1 MIFPDQ
7 ALATRF
13 EHHLA
18 QDMQGYVHAFHQ
30 LFPDYP
36 TDDSAIA
43 GGVAICMGAD
53 YLNIAVGIGMG
64 ESVTS
69 DDIDQLEAF
78 FKSHQTPVQI
88 ELSAFTDDTL
98 LHHLNAR
105 GYHLVDF
112 TTAYTHS
119 LETIPDTD
127 SEIIFM
133 PIDASQHEIWVRTVN
148 DIAPDDDTSDT
159 RLAQAVTHRANTT
172 CFLATIDGVP
182 VGASALSIR
191 DDIAILY
198 FTATRQA
205 YRGQGVQTAMIQA
218 RLHYAKTQSCEVVFA
233 TTNPGVQSMRNL
245 LRAGFQVAYTRC
257 MMQQSH

>member
-18 QDMQGYVHAFHQ
+18 QDMQGYVHAFQQ
-30 LFPDYP
+30 LFPDHP
-36 TDDSAIA
+36 ADDLTIA

-53 YLNIAVGIGMG
+53 YLNIAVGIGIG
-64 ESVTS
+64 ESVTL
-69 DDIDQLEAF
+69 DDVDQLESF
-78 FKSHQTPVQI
+78 FKSHQTPVKI
-88 ELSAFTDDTL
+88 EVCAFTDDTL
-98 LHHLNAR
+98 LHHLNER

-119 LETIPDTD
+119 LDTIPDTD
-127 SEIIFM
+127 SEIVVK
-133 PIDASQHEIWVRTVN
+133 PINASQHDIWVRTVN
-148 DIAPDDDTSDT
+148 DIAPNDDTSDT

-191 DDIAILY
+191 NEIAIMY

-205 YRGQGVQTAMIQA
+205 YRGQGIQTAMIQA
-218 RLHYAKTQSCEVVFA
+218 RLHYAKAHGCKMVLA

-245 LRAGFQVAYTRC
+245 MRAGFQVAYTRC
-257 MMQQSH
+257 MMQQNH